1 MKRMRIMGLCLVFA
15 FALSAMLAA
24 SAGAATPYKSS
35 IAKAELWTPHAGHIE
50 CIEESKGEG
59 EATSTSTGKTTVAFK
74 GCKVVVPGV
83 GSFACKSP
91 TGASGE
97 IITEPLDTVLGYLD
111 AGKTEVGTDYIGEK
125 TYTFKAV
132 NPSTE
137 LEEEFT
143 LPATAEFS
151 CLGGALKVQVVGS
164 LIGKT
169 TGNINVSST
178 TSTTAFEGVPVTVFN
193 CEKAPAMEPPEPG
206 KTYKDSKC
214 TEPEV
219 GGSFE
224 VGSEKT
230 FTQKIKSFFGGPE
243 DTTLVHIVSAIPGKE
258 ANVILP
264 SAGIATAM
272 VTNNLHPKKPGS
284 KKLVPTTSQIKVPG
298 LSGPGPEQGECVKA
312 KKAKFAEENCITKA
326 PEKNG
331 KFKGKFE
338 WKPA

>member
-15 FALSAMLAA
+15 FALTAMLAA

-35 IAKAELWTPHAGHIE
+35 IAKTELWTPHAGHVE

-59 EATSTSTGKTTVAFK
+59 ESTSTFTGKTTVAFK

-111 AGKTEVGTDYIGEK
+111 AGKTEVGTDYVGEK

-193 CEKAPAMEPPEPG
+193 CEKAGSAIEPPEPG

-230 FTQKIKSFFGGPE
+230 FTQKITSFFGASP
-243 DTTLVHIVSAIPGKE
+243 DTSFTHIVSAIPGKE

-284 KKLVPTTSQIKVPG
+284 KKLVPTTSQIRTG
-298 LSGPGPEQGECVKA
+298 GSAPEQGECVKA
-312 KKAKFAEENCITKA
+312 KKAKYSEPNCITLA
-326 PEKNG
+326 PVKNG
-331 KFKGKFE
+331 KAKGKYE